1 MIPSSSALHF
11 KCTAAFLIFATNH
24 RVNVD
29 FQRSSLTGEM
39 YFFGLFLFIIWSSS
53 AFESRDKGWL
63 GVVCP
68 WVSVAIII
76 TMQHY
81 TTIQPCNTVQ
91 HFSRMKRCNTMVWC
105 FCQSTNNGM
114 RHKTWCACTCKTQLN
129 SKNKKHNE
137 TVWCQMYQQKTWTAM
152 YKCPN
157 TKQNVQPRQ
166 KCPHIKRTKHKARRA
181 TTAQRFVH

>member
-1 MIPSSSALHF
+1 
-11 KCTAAFLIFATNH
+11 
-24 RVNVD
+24 
-29 FQRSSLTGEM
+29 M

-114 RHKTWCACTCKTQLN
+114 RHKTWCACTCKTQHTAQLK
-129 SKNKKHNE
+129 KNKKHNE
-137 TVWCQMYQQKTWTAM
+137 TVWCQMYQQKTWTLDS
-152 YKCPN
+152 
-157 TKQNVQPRQ
+157 NVQMS
-166 KCPHIKRTKHKARRA
+166 KHKAKCA
-181 TTAQRFVH
+181 TQAEMSTYQTDKTQSTTCYHGTTVRPLTRHDATNIDCQKI

>member
-1 MIPSSSALHF
+1 
-11 KCTAAFLIFATNH
+11 
-24 RVNVD
+24 
-29 FQRSSLTGEM
+29 M

-137 TVWCQMYQQKTWTAM
+137 TVWCQMYLQK
-152 YKCPN
+152 KCTNVQTQSKMCNPGRNVHISNGQN
-157 TKQNVQPRQ
+157 TKHDVLPRHNGSSINPTRCNEHWLS
-166 KCPHIKRTKHKARRA
+166 KDLRRGPF
-181 TTAQRFVH
+181 QLCC